1 MKYTR
6 NDIYEDF
13 IELKQPSLEKD
24 KRNLQAKYVSKILK
38 QKQPSYSQSY
48 IQITLKTLSKD

>member
-13 IELKQPSLEKD
+13 IELKQPSLGKD
-24 KRNLQAKYVSKILK
+24 KEICRQNTF
-38 QKQPSYSQSY
+38 QKF
-48 IQITLKTLSKD
+48 